1 MPPVPRFTVLHYTG
15 YDEDPGGIVAVIAN
29 LAATGRMDCVLGVN
43 PGCVQRRP
51 DPLPAME
58 LPRVRPE
65 TIGLVDA
72 VRARAVARAVQ
83 PWLRAAPHRVFHGH
97 TRAGL
102 LVAGW
107 LHAWGERRVVASVHC
122 YGRHRWFYRWAAR
135 RLGPRLFWL
144 SPAMRAHYGL
154 PDAGWTQCMPEC
166 VLPSAVERIP
176 AEPGRLR
183 LAGVGGILRWKR
195 WDLVVAALGRLT
207 AEERR
212 RIRFVHVGTGDA
224 SGLAALRRQVAA
236 AGLDDVV
243 EFRGQVPTTAPL
255 LAASDALVVASDR
268 EPFSVALLEA
278 LAAGVP
284 VIGADSGGTPDI
296 VRDGVNGILFR
307 SGDAGALAAG
317 LRRWLEAPPAFDPD
331 AIRRTAHYAGDVAER
346 WVAQYAGIAA
356 VPLSR

>member
-1 MPPVPRFTVLHYTG
+1 MPPAPRFTVLHYTG
-15 YDEDPGGIVAVIAN
+15 YDEDPGGVVAVIAN
-29 LAATGRMDCVLGVN
+29 LAATGSTDCILGVN
-43 PGCVQRRP
+43 PGCVQRRLS
-51 DPLPAME
+51 PLPAME

-65 TIGLVDA
+65 TISLGNV
-72 VRARAVARAVQ
+72 VRARAVAQAVRA
-83 PWLRAAPHRVFHGH
+83 WLRASPHRIFHGH

-122 YGRHRWFYRWAAR
+122 FGRQRWFYRWAAR

-154 PDAGWTQCMPEC
+154 PAAGWTQCLPEC
-166 VLPSAVERIP
+166 VLPATADRGP

-195 WDLVVAALGRLT
+195 WDLVVEAIGRLGPG
-207 AEERR
+207 ERR
-212 RIRFVHVGTGDA
+212 RVRFVHIGTGDA
-224 SGLAALRRQVAA
+224 AYLGKLRRRVAEH
-236 AGLDDVV
+236 GLGDTV
-243 EFRGQVPTTAPL
+243 EFRGQVAAATPL

-284 VIGADSGGTPDI
+284 VIGADCGGTPDI
-296 VRDGVNGILFR
+296 IREGVNGTLFR
-307 SGDAGALAAG
+307 SGDAGALAAR
-317 LRRWLEAPPAFDPD
+317 LRQWLAAPPDFDPG
-331 AIRRTAHYAGDVAER
+331 AIRQTAYYAADLAARWEAVYAGLAAE
-346 WVAQYAGIAA
+346 
-356 VPLSR
+356 PSSR